1 MIGVWSGHAQSFLLI
16 FGIAAG
22 LTFSLPI
29 LLAPIA
35 WAKVFRWDNPDDTD
49 LAVYFG
55 RCLGVFLVV
64 LNGFVIRA
72 GDTGD
77 GVAWI
82 FPLLILIFAGMTIV
96 HIWGAIQR
104 IQPITETIEI
114 GFYFAMFMLGLMFWP
129 A

>member
-1 MIGVWSGHAQSFLLI
+1 MIGIWAEHAQAFLLV
-16 FGIAAG
+16 FGIVAG

-29 LLAPIA
+29 FFAPIA
-35 WAKVFRWDNPDDTD
+35 WAKAFRWSIPDDTD

-55 RCLGVFLVV
+55 RCLGAFILIINVFV
-64 LNGFVIRA
+64 LRA
-72 GDTGD
+72 ALTGD
-77 GVAWI
+77 GLTQI
-82 FPLLILIFAGMTIV
+82 FLLLVPILAVMTVV

-114 GFYFAMFMLGLMFWP
+114 GFYFAMLVLALAFFP